1 MSDVDVARLRA
12 DARERAAG
20 RAPILFAGEIADARL
35 AGIPVRRYRP
45 AAAVEGAVVYL
56 HGGYGLFGDLNL
68 QDNYCRHLA
77 SGLGLE
83 VVSVDY
89 RLAPE
94 ASLAES
100 VADALTAVALL
111 RAEGVHRLWLAGD
124 SAGGALASLAAQGS
138 RKPVAGL
145 LLTNPI
151 LDFSLSSFNDRAPEG
166 PDRGLLEFALR
177 SWCRVD
183 DLANAPELRYR
194 AAALPPCL
202 VLVGERDALLPE
214 ARALAV
220 SCRDAG
226 VECRL
231 VVLRGGGHGFV
242 SAGRTEE
249 VVAEAISFFD
259 LGPSSGPPTDG

>member
-1 MSDVDVARLRA
+1 MSDVDVAQLRA

-20 RAPILFAGEIADARL
+20 RAPASFAGEIEDARL

-45 AAAVEGAVVYL
+45 TAAAEGALVYL
-56 HGGYGLFGDLNL
+56 HGGYGLFGDLDL

-77 SGLGLE
+77 SGLRLE

-100 VADALTAVALL
+100 VADALTAVGML

-124 SAGGALASLAAQGS
+124 SAGGAVACLAAQGT
-138 RKPVAGL
+138 RKAVAGV

-151 LDFSLSSFNDRAPEG
+151 LDFSLSSFDERAPDG
-166 PDRGLLEFALR
+166 PDRELIEFALR

-194 AAALPPCL
+194 AAALPSCL
-202 VLVGERDALLPE
+202 IVVGARDALAPE

-220 SCRDAG
+220 ACREAG

-231 VVLRGGGHGFV
+231 VTLAGVGHGFV

-249 VVAEAISFFD
+249 VVAEAIAFFG
-259 LGPSSGPPTDG
+259 LG